1 MKSRRITR
9 VKMPAIYA
17 DLRVERTRTGAR
29 ITVGT
34 THFHLSA
41 AEAVRL
47 ADTLVDATEKP
58 QKETP
63 NV

>member
-17 DLRVERTRTGAR
+17 DLRVERTGGGAR

-41 AEAVRL
+41 VEAVRL
-47 ADTLVDATEKP
+47 ADTLVDATERTTD
-58 QKETP
+58 E
-63 NV
+63 